1 MTTLPYDIITFD
13 CYGTLIDWNGGIT
26 AAFQEAARVDG
37 INLDSDAIMAA
48 YHDIEPA
55 VEEQDY
61 RPYRE
66 VLQEVAVRGAARLGW
81 PLDASRAGFL
91 AESLGDWKPFPDTN
105 SMLER
110 LRESGYQLG
119 ILSNIDEDLFA
130 RTRRHFTVQFDLLVT
145 AERVRAYKPGHTH
158 FLTAKEEIGDR
169 CQRRLKCAHW
179 WRVKPAHP
187 GEVTNLRTSCR
198 RGRWEFRWCG

>member
-1 MTTLPYDIITFD
+1 MRKANSAPPGQEARISLTTLPYDIITFD

-66 VLQEVAVRGAARLGW
+66 VLKEVAVRGAARLGW
-81 PLDASRAGFL
+81 PLDANRSGFL
-91 AESLGDWKPFPDTN
+91 AESLGD
-105 SMLER
+105 
-110 LRESGYQLG
+110 
-119 ILSNIDEDLFA
+119 
-130 RTRRHFTVQFDLLVT
+130 
-145 AERVRAYKPGHTH
+145 
-158 FLTAKEEIGDR
+158 
-169 CQRRLKCAHW
+169 
-179 WRVKPAHP
+179 
-187 GEVTNLRTSCR
+187 
-198 RGRWEFRWCG
+198 